1 MSGNPA
7 TSVAEEHDPVIEAI
21 SRLAAFV
28 FGPDRATRLRTAAI
42 LLCAVMYLIC
52 CLASRMAADIG
63 VMRSFAP
70 AWLAWTSLP
79 AYVVFFLLVR
89 SGRTRRLKDPTLMIP
104 QNVFAL
110 LAIAFA
116 YTAVGPHD
124 RGLVLVL
131 LALVTV
137 FGMYTH
143 TPKQSAAIG
152 IVATL
157 VLAAIMGIL
166 SWLDPV
172 YYPPAHELIRFELL
186 AGSMPV
192 VVLSAYRLSTWRER
206 VATQR
211 RDLRLALEQVQKL
224 AVRDVLTG
232 LYNRR
237 FMQQKL
243 DQSVKRFDR
252 YGERFAV
259 ALIDLDHFKQVNDQH
274 GHKVGDEALQ
284 AFASA
289 AMLVLR
295 ETDTVAR
302 WGGEEFLVVL
312 PNATAGK
319 AAVAM
324 RRLREALSHT
334 PVSASAPGLRVRF
347 SSGIAV
353 HEAPGNVAQ
362 ILERADKA
370 LYQAKR
376 SGRDRDALAARTGT

>member
-1 MSGNPA
+1 MTTAPSA
-7 TSVAEEHDPVIEAI
+7 TTSEEHDPIIEAI
-21 SRLAAFV
+21 GRLAAFV

-42 LLCAVMYLIC
+42 LLCAGMYVIC
-52 CLASRMAADIG
+52 CHAARMAADIG
-63 VMRSFAP
+63 VMRDYAP
-70 AWLAWTSLP
+70 AWLAGTSLP

-89 SGRTRRLKDPTLMIP
+89 SGRTRHLKDPTLMIP
-104 QNVFAL
+104 QIVFAL

-116 YTAVGPHD
+116 YTAMGPND
-124 RGLVLVL
+124 RGVVLVL

-143 TPKQSAAIG
+143 TPKQSAGIG
-152 IVATL
+152 IAASL
-157 VLAAIMGIL
+157 LLAATMGAL
-166 SWLDPV
+166 SLLDPV
-172 YYPPAHELIRFELL
+172 YYPPARELIRFELL

-192 VVLSAYRLSTWRER
+192 VVLSAYRLSSWRER
-206 VATQR
+206 VAIQR
-211 RDLRLALEQVQKL
+211 RELRAALEQVQKL

-232 LYNRR
+232 LHNRR
-237 FMQQKL
+237 FMQDKL
-243 DQSVKRFDR
+243 DQCVKRFDR

-259 ALIDLDHFKQVNDQH
+259 ALVDLDHFKQINDQH

-284 AFASA
+284 AFAA
-289 AMLVLR
+289 AATQVLR
-295 ETDTVAR
+295 ETDTVGR

-312 PNATAGK
+312 PNATGHK
-319 AAVAM
+319 AEVAM

-334 PVSASAPGLRVRF
+334 AVSASAPGLRVRF

-353 HEAPGNVAQ
+353 HDAPGNVMQ

-376 SGRDRDALAARTGT
+376 DGRDRDTLAPRPGT